1 MTEPLLTVADLAQL
15 LRTTPRGIYNRVH
28 RREIPHV
35 KIGARVYFDP
45 AVIRTWLTLHTV
57 DTGDDAA

>member
-1 MTEPLLTVADLAQL
+1 MSEPLWTVEDMARM

-35 KIGARVYFDP
+35 KIGARVYFKPD
-45 AVIRTWLTLHTV
+45 VIETWLALHAIG
-57 DTGDDAA
+57 TGGDAA